1 MPARRP
7 LRTPVRRTRAP
18 ESTRERLLLA
28 AFEEIHRHGYQA
40 ASIDSILASTG
51 LTKGALYHHFAD
63 KAALGHA
70 VVDEIVRGLTLRRWA
85 IPLTSAAT
93 DPVAAMQAVVRNVI
107 AEADARPELVELGC
121 PLNNLTQEMSPLDE
135 QFRGRLS
142 ATFELWTGE
151 FAAAIQRGRVD
162 GSVRQAVDPRAVA
175 DFIVAAIEGSFGL
188 AKSAKSLRILRSNL
202 EQLVDYLEGL
212 RARGPSPS
220 ALPDRLE
227 VPA

>member
-1 MPARRP
+1 MTPRRPARSASP
-7 LRTPVRRTRAP
+7 RRTRTP
-18 ESTRERLLLA
+18 EATRDRLLGA

-40 ASIDSILASTG
+40 ASIDSILATTG

-70 VVDEIVRGLTLRRWA
+70 VVDEVVRAFTLRRWTT
-85 IPLTSAAT
+85 PVSESAA
-93 DPVAAMQAVVRNVI
+93 DSVSAIQSALRNVI
-107 AEADARPELVELGC
+107 TESEARPELIELGC

-135 QFRGRLS
+135 QFRARLS

-151 FAAAIQRGRVD
+151 FAAALQRGRAD
-162 GSVRQAVDPRAVA
+162 GTVRSDVDPRAAA

-202 EQLVDYLEGL
+202 EQLCDYLESL
-212 RARGPSPS
+212 RARGRSSSPHS
-220 ALPDRLE
+220 A
-227 VPA
+227 

>member
-7 LRTPVRRTRAP
+7 PRAARPRRTRTP
-18 ESTRERLLLA
+18 EATRERLLLA

-40 ASIDSILASTG
+40 ASIDSILATTG

-70 VVDEIVRGLTLRRWA
+70 VVDEVVRGFTLRRWTTPVTESTA
-85 IPLTSAAT
+85 
-93 DPVAAMQAVVRNVI
+93 DPVTAIQGALRRVI
-107 AEADARPELVELGC
+107 EESALRPELIELGC

-151 FAAAIQRGRVD
+151 FAAALQRGRTD
-162 GSVRQAVDPRAVA
+162 GTVRRDVDPRAAA
-175 DFIVAAIEGSFGL
+175 DFVVAAIEGTFGL

-202 EQLVDYLEGL
+202 EQLCDYLEGL
-212 RARGPSPS
+212 RVRG
-220 ALPDRLE
+220 
-227 VPA
+227 